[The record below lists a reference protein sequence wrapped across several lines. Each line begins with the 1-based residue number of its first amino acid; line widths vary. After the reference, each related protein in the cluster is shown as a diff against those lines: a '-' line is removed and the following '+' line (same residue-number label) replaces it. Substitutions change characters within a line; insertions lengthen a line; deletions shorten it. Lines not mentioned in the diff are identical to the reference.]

1 MSFID
6 WLSGANNPTL
16 PKEVYQY
23 GARHLSVWIAVV
35 VLAIIT
41 SIIMYKR
48 TKRTKDIF
56 FTICAGVFLFF
67 EIADRVVNLIFM
79 TDYSVENIFKTILP
93 LYFCSIAVWFF
104 IVALFSKK
112 DALINSSA
120 IFGLLVTLAF
130 FIAPA
135 VGFNKQYVTFD
146 CFYSIFSHS
155 LGLFVSIVM
164 IATRYARFNIKKIW
178 QTFVFAV
185 AFIIYGVAMSLW
197 AFPGED
203 YMIILNNPLG
213 INFGI
218 PWWSMYLIFVAV
230 WITSFYLIELIVH
243 KIKRQI
249 KVT

>member
-1 MSFID
+1 
-6 WLSGANNPTL
+6 
-16 PKEVYQY
+16 
-23 GARHLSVWIAVV
+23 
-35 VLAIIT
+35 
-41 SIIMYKR
+41 
-48 TKRTKDIF
+48 
-56 FTICAGVFLFF
+56 
-67 EIADRVVNLIFM
+67 
-79 TDYSVENIFKTILP
+79 
-93 LYFCSIAVWFF
+93 
-104 IVALFSKK
+104 
-112 DALINSSA
+112 
-120 IFGLLVTLAF
+120 
-130 FIAPA
+130 
-135 VGFNKQYVTFD
+135 
-146 CFYSIFSHS
+146 
-155 LGLFVSIVM
+155 M